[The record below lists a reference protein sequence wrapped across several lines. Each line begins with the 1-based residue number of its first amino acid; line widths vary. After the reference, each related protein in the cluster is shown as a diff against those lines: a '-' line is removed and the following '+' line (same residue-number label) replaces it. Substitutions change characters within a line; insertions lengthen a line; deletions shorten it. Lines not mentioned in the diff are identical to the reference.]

1 MNPEGSAKK
10 VLCAGSWVPLFG
22 LAATIHVG
30 TSLFFGRYASLKTG
44 REILSEREALKATAA
59 AAADVDGE

>member
-1 MNPEGSAKK
+1 MSPEGSAN

-44 REILSEREALKATAA
+44 REILSEREALKAAA